1 MEVDPE
7 EGLKMI
13 VLKSGEVSSVYGGF
27 KIRVMNPPSFPWYQ
41 VNDQLIETGQ
51 EVWIKKTGGQLYV
64 NFKPETMS
72 SDSRPPVERYLLFYL
87 SKLLILIY
95 FINKYSIR

>member
-1 MEVDPE
+1 MKVDPE

-27 KIRVMNPPSFPWYQ
+27 KIRVMNSTSFPWYQ

-51 EVWIKKTGGQLYV
+51 EVRIKKTGDQLYV

-72 SDSRPPVERYLLFYL
+72 SDSRPPVERSLLFHL
-87 SKLLILIY
+87 PKLL
-95 FINKYSIR
+95 